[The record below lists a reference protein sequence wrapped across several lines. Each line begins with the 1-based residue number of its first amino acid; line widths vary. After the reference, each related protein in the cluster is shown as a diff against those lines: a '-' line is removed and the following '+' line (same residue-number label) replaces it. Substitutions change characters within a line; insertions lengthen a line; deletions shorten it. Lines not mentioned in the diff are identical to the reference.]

1 MIVETIS
8 TPMLLFV
15 CTMMFL
21 AGFVDSIA
29 GGGGC
34 ISLPA
39 YLFSGLPT
47 QTAFA
52 CNKFTSACGTTFA
65 ALRYFANGAV
75 NLRVSAASA
84 VTAFIGAAIASKV
97 VMMLDPDIFQKLL
110 VFILPFAAAFLL
122 IKRDFGEHS
131 GFEALPKAKV
141 YLLASAAGLFLGFY
155 DGLVGP
161 GTGTFAIAIF
171 SAVLKFDLKTASG
184 NAKILNIASG
194 YASAISFMLAG
205 LVVYRIALLT
215 AAFAIAGNIIGSN
228 LAIKK
233 GAGFIRIMMTVA
245 VTLLLG
251 KLIFDM
257 LA

>member
-1 MIVETIS
+1 MFEMLS
-8 TPMLLFV
+8 APMLIFV
-15 CTMMFL
+15 CVMMFL

-39 YLFSGLPT
+39 YLFTGLPT

-65 ALRYFANGAV
+65 ALRFFANGAV
-75 NLRVSAASA
+75 NLKVSAASA
-84 VTAFIGAAIASKV
+84 LTAFIGAGIASKV
-97 VMMLDPDIFQKLL
+97 VLILDPDIFHKLL
-110 VFILPFAAAFLL
+110 VFVLPFAAAFLL

-131 GFEALPKAKV
+131 GFEALPKGKV

-155 DGLVGP
+155 DGLIGP

-184 NAKILNIASG
+184 NAKILNVAAG

-215 AAFAIAGNIIGSN
+215 AAFAIAGNILGSS

-233 GAGFIRIMMTVA
+233 GAGFIRIMMTLV
-245 VTLLLG
+245 VVLLLG
-251 KLIFDM
+251 KLLFDM

>member
-1 MIVETIS
+1 MLIETIS
-8 TPMLLFV
+8 TPMLFFV
-15 CTMMFL
+15 CAMMFL

-39 YLFSGLPT
+39 YLFTGLPT

-65 ALRYFANGAV
+65 ALRYFANGAI
-75 NLRVSAASA
+75 NLKVSAASA
-84 VTAFIGAAIASKV
+84 VTAFIGAVIASKIV
-97 VMMLDPDIFQKLL
+97 LMLDPTVFQKLL
-110 VFILPFAAAFLL
+110 VFVLPFAAAFLL

-131 GFEALPKAKV
+131 GFEDIPKSKV
-141 YLLASAAGLFLGFY
+141 YFLAATAGLVLGFY
-155 DGLVGP
+155 DGLIGP

-171 SAVLKFDLKTASG
+171 SGVLKFDLKTASG
-184 NAKILNIASG
+184 NAKILNIASS
-194 YASAISFMLAG
+194 YASAISFMVAG
-205 LVVYRIALLT
+205 LVIYQIALLT
-215 AAFAIAGNIIGSN
+215 AAFGIAGNIIGSN

-233 GAGFIRIMMTVA
+233 GAGFIRIMMTV
-245 VTLLLG
+245 VVVLLLS
-251 KLIFDM
+251 KLLFDM